1 MRALDLAPS
10 TPSLHAEP
18 NHLPPMGFEPQPFL
32 LPMPPPSINSG
43 CDNVPISPTT
53 HSGRSQA
60 DPSFRPGRVTQNP
73 SHGTDGTHSSA
84 AARKAAMAGPSSQG
98 LAPPP
103 RFVLHTDA
111 GSVDNMDASTVE
123 LPPTY
128 NAANQNGS
136 GSGLPSSDN
145 TSSPNDADAGTTQN
159 SSETG
164 NRSSDLHSQD
174 HHRPN
179 AGSST
184 ANLTASNH

>member
-18 NHLPPMGFEPQPFL
+18 THLPPMEFDPQPFL
-32 LPMPPPSINSG
+32 LPPPSSNSG
-43 CDNVPISPTT
+43 GDNAPMSPTM

-60 DPSFRPGRVTQNP
+60 DARFRPGHVPQNP
-73 SHGTDGTHSSA
+73 SQGTTDGTVSSA
-84 AARKAAMAGPSSQG
+84 AARKAAMAGSSSHG

-111 GSVDNMDASTVE
+111 GSVDNMNANTVE

-128 NAANQNGS
+128 NAANQNGGGSSS
-136 GSGLPSSDN
+136 GNNP
-145 TSSPNDADAGTTQN
+145 TSSSAGAGATQN
-159 SSETG
+159 PSERG
-164 NRSSDLHSQD
+164 NNSSDLRSQD
-174 HHRPN
+174 DNRPN

-184 ANLTASNH
+184 TNLTASNH

>member
-18 NHLPPMGFEPQPFL
+18 NHLPPLEFDPQPFL
-32 LPMPPPSINSG
+32 LPSPSSNSG
-43 CDNVPISPTT
+43 GDTAPMSPTM
-53 HSGRSQA
+53 HSGRSHA
-60 DPSFRPGRVTQNP
+60 DAPFRPGYAPHNP
-73 SHGTDGTHSSA
+73 SHGTTDGTVSSI
-84 AARKAAMAGPSSQG
+84 AARKAAMAGSSSHG

-111 GSVDNMDASTVE
+111 GSVDNMNANTVE

-136 GSGLPSSDN
+136 GSMSPSSGN
-145 TSSPNDADAGTTQN
+145 NPSAGAGATQN
-159 SSETG
+159 PPERA
-164 NRSSDLHSQD
+164 NNPSDLHSQD
-174 HHRPN
+174 DNRPN

-184 ANLTASNH
+184 ANLMASSH